1 MGRKH
6 ISKNRRNMA
15 AYEEET
21 NEYSR
26 NKKKGKHGHGKPE
39 FRKTSAMP
47 FGSQNRLSRLDVQPM
62 SLGQEDLIESI
73 RKNTVTLVSGCAG
86 TGKSYLAAYQAV
98 KALANGD
105 VDSIVITRA
114 MTTVGLPIGYL
125 PGTEIEKLMPY
136 IAPILE
142 YLYEFLGKE
151 EVGKLIK
158 ADIVRIIPVAL
169 LRGYTFKNAFILLDE
184 SQNLTPHEFKTILT
198 RIGEGSKLVSLGDL
212 DQSDIDKKGFISGLE
227 DFSERLYKY
236 TLKNPDADLDIDFV
250 ELTEEDIQRSEMV
263 RQVLE
268 VYNTDN

>member
-1 MGRKH
+1 MGRKN
-6 ISKNRRNMA
+6 ISKNRRN
-15 AYEEET
+15 
-21 NEYSR
+21 R
-26 NKKKGKHGHGKPE
+26 NSHEQESDNHSHKKSKYRHE
-39 FRKTSAMP
+39 RSELRKTAAMP
-47 FGSQNRLSRLDVQPM
+47 FGAQNRLSRLDVQPL
-62 SLGQEDLIESI
+62 SPGQRDLVQSI
-73 RKNTVTLVSGCAG
+73 QENTVTLVSGCAG
-86 TGKSYLAAYQAV
+86 TGKSYLAAYHAV
-98 KALANGD
+98 KSLANGD

-114 MTTVGLPIGYL
+114 MTTVGKDIGFL

-158 ADIVRIIPVAL
+158 ADIIRIIPVAL

-212 DQSDIDKKGFISGLE
+212 DQSDVDKKGFISGLE
-227 DFSERLYKY
+227 DFSEKLYRY
-236 TLKNPDADLDIDFV
+236 TVEYPNTKLDIDFV

-263 RQVLE
+263 RQVLAI
-268 VYNTDN
+268 YDID